1 MASGKSLSGRPRLAR
16 ALDELRP
23 GDCLV
28 LAEWDRATRSMW
40 DGLQIVKH
48 VLDAGATIKVL
59 DFPGVKMG
67 PPFKL
72 TEHQC
77 TLAGKG
83 MAAGDSTRQIARDFN
98 VSHNTIARLR

>member
-1 MASGKSLSGRPRLAR
+1 
-16 ALDELRP
+16 
-23 GDCLV
+23 
-28 LAEWDRATRSMW
+28 MW

-83 MAAGDSTRQIARDFN
+83 MAAGI
-98 VSHNTIARLR
+98 VPARLRAISTSVTTRSHDCGD